1 MSINY
6 YMFLEEV
13 RLITSQLDMMEESNN
28 EKVLKSLFFKDDLIS
43 QLKNVNNLLRGK

>member
-13 RLITSQLDMMEESNN
+13 RIITSQLDMIEESTN
-28 EKVLKSLFFKDDLIS
+28 EKVLKSFFFIDDLIS
-43 QLKNVNNLLRGK
+43 QLKYVNNLLMGE